1 MSKSK
6 PLEHIPAGTPVACAY
21 RRGHH
26 GIALAL
32 DDPRAWAGS
41 IAFPTATPGQA
52 EVTAHV
58 RKCQLR
64 GDLRGDYQPVL
75 WDFGKVYWDSKLEN
89 LAVAAVITDEERH
102 AHA

>member
-6 PLEHIPAGTPVACAY
+6 RIPVGTRVTCTY
-21 RRGHH
+21 RGGHC
-26 GIALAL
+26 GVVIAM

-41 IAFPTATPGQA
+41 IAFPTATPNQT

-58 RKCQLR
+58 KRCQER
-64 GDLRGDYQPVL
+64 GDLRGDYQPVM
-75 WDFGKVYWDSKLEN
+75 WDFGKVYWDSKLEDVS
-89 LAVAAVITDEERH
+89 VAATITDEELH